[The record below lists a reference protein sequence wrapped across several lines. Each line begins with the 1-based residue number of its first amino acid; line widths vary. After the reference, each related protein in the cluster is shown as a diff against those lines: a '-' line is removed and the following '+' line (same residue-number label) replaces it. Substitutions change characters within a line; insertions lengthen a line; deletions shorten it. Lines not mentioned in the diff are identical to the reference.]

1 MCLALVFLYLN
12 YCAGL
17 TILVALA
24 TAEAFVT
31 VDDGGFVFLDAD
43 SADRAFVNAHKAE
56 HTASVYGIFRFHC
69 YLLFFS
75 IIPFTARKV
84 NAQLLRVFALNSH
97 LGLTSAEYDSII
109 MVAKAEFCRL
119 GGLGS

>member
-1 MCLALVFLYLN
+1 MALVFIYLN

-17 TILVALA
+17 AILVALA
-24 TAEAFVT
+24 TAEAFVA

-69 YLLFFS
+69 YLRFFLYYTIYS
-75 IIPFTARKV
+75 TESKCPIIAR
-84 NAQLLRVFALNSH
+84 
-97 LGLTSAEYDSII
+97 
-109 MVAKAEFCRL
+109 FCLKLSFGIDKR
-119 GGLGS
+119 GI